1 MKNEIQGSDLDRKAK
16 CTQSNTYIMSRAN
29 PNQVISISI
38 SLTLLAVSMLGFQQ
52 YLLPKH
58 ASILSDVQT
67 TWLLQS
73 FYVFLC
79 FDALCVVTII
89 WLKDEG
95 LRAFLLCLSCLFPV
109 LIQLVIPYSFAI
121 LLLVWSCTITV
132 AGFVLTH
139 HIQAFSLIWILC
151 MCSLGHLV
159 PLQDNFLNPGSERL
173 SWFEFLIL
181 LIILILL
188 SLLLIITQQ
197 ARTLFLTTRDRLVHE
212 SQTNRQLS
220 SFNAKLQTYAKQ
232 TKEETASI
240 ERNRITREMHDANGY
255 AFTNIMALM
264 NAAISSGNQE
274 WSVIEGILRMTWKQA
289 QQGLKESRKTLRIL
303 RSKLDEDFE
312 PTVYQT
318 TNEIAHIFR
327 ECTGTSVIVHWGNME
342 SSYGSSIDK
351 IISRIIQE
359 GLVNSVRHGRATQ
372 VKIYFW
378 EQNST
383 VFLSIEDNGCGSSHI
398 VKGIGLTG
406 MEERVSPYHGKVEC
420 MNLLE
425 GGFKLM
431 ITLPLP
437 HEEIEGHVGPIDEN
451 LNS

>member
-1 MKNEIQGSDLDRKAK
+1 M
-16 CTQSNTYIMSRAN
+16 
-29 PNQVISISI
+29 
-38 SLTLLAVSMLGFQQ
+38 
-52 YLLPKH
+52 
-58 ASILSDVQT
+58 
-67 TWLLQS
+67 
-73 FYVFLC
+73 
-79 FDALCVVTII
+79 
-89 WLKDEG
+89 
-95 LRAFLLCLSCLFPV
+95 
-109 LIQLVIPYSFAI
+109 
-121 LLLVWSCTITV
+121 
-132 AGFVLTH
+132 TH
-139 HIQAFSLIWILC
+139 HIQMFSYIWIIS
-151 MCSLGHLV
+151 MCGLGYLV
-159 PLQDNFLNPGSERL
+159 PLQDNFLNPGRDRL
-173 SWFEFLIL
+173 SWFEFLVL
-181 LIILILL
+181 LILLILL
-188 SLLLIITQQ
+188 SLLLMITQQ
-197 ARTLFLTTRDRLVHE
+197 ARTLFLITRDKLVHE
-212 SQTNRQLS
+212 TQTNRQLS
-220 SFNAKLQTYAKQ
+220 SFNAKLQTYAKR

-289 QQGLKESRKTLRIL
+289 HQGLKESRKTLRIL

-327 ECTGTSVIVHWGNME
+327 ECTGTSVVIHWGNME

-351 IISRIIQE
+351 IINRVIQE
-359 GLVNSVRHGRATQ
+359 GLVNSVRHGRATE

-378 EQNST
+378 EQSST

-437 HEEIEGHVGPIDEN
+437 DEELEDHAGPIDEN